1 MWGVYH
7 QGEERA
13 MMNSDHEFSH
23 CDCYEAEKT
32 GLPWCMVAEMFVV
45 IPMLFTHSFV
55 TSGSRF
61 LMRSA
66 QICLCRTF
74 GMDRAC

>member
-1 MWGVYH
+1 
-7 QGEERA
+7 

-23 CDCYEAEKT
+23 CDCYEAEKI
-32 GLPWCMVAEMFVV
+32 GLPRCMVAEMFVV

-55 TSGSRF
+55 TSGSCF

-66 QICLCRTF
+66 QICLCRNF